1 MRSMKK
7 RQRKILMKRL
17 ECDSKSRQ
25 IGLSMSLLYFKGKS
39 YVQEYPLHTVGILAL
54 SMIATSKSKNIRTL
68 FYGYKHARQLVH
80 SLEQ

>member
-25 IGLSMSLLYFKGKS
+25 VGLSMSLLYFKEKS

-54 SMIATSKSKNIRTL
+54 SMIVTSKSKNIRTL
-68 FYGYKHARQLVH
+68 FYGYKQARQLIH